1 MALFTSA
8 SPDIQIK
15 EVDLSGVVP
24 GTSTSTGAFV
34 GKFAWGP
41 ANEPTLVS
49 NEAGLVS
56 AFGSPTVLNDS
67 ATLDYLSAGQFL
79 KYGNSLFVS
88 RAVGTADL
96 NAVAASTGTQV
107 ENEDDWDTVKS
118 GLTSRKFIAK
128 YPGSAGNSLRI
139 EICPWSTGDSAYDAW
154 TYANRFDGAPRKSD
168 YVDARWSNTADSGG
182 DEAHVVVIDED
193 GQFTG
198 TPNTVLETFPF
209 VSFATDAKGPEGQGT
224 YILDVLDNQSEYI
237 WGAGI
242 TTDFSG
248 AGVTAANF
256 DSVGTANHDVVEYS
270 LTNGVS
276 DSGYPTVANLKT
288 AWDDFEDPDLYQVDF
303 LIAPG
308 MQTQADQVEMVND
321 LVATAGTL
329 RKDCVVVA
337 SPNRSAVVNVAP
349 ATAVSR
355 AVATADLFTASSYLI
370 VDNNYLKVYD
380 KYNDAYEYIPAASST
395 AGIMSATDRDAA
407 PWFSPAGQRRG
418 QYLGITGLAYN
429 ADKAQRD
436 TLYRANINPI
446 VNLPGQGI
454 LLFGDKTKLGRPSAF
469 DRINVRRLF
478 LAVERA
484 VKGAASNVMFE
495 FNDEFTRAEF
505 VNIVEPFLRE
515 IQGRRG
521 ITDFRVVCDETNN
534 TSAIIDNNQFVASVF
549 IQPARSINFVTL
561 NFVATRTGVSF
572 DEVVGRV

>member
-8 SPDIQIK
+8 SPDIQVK
-15 EVDLSGVVP
+15 EIDITGVVP
-24 GTSTSTGAFV
+24 GTSSSTGAFV

-41 ANEPTLVS
+41 ANEPTLVA
-49 NEAGLVS
+49 NEAGLVE

-67 ATLDYLSAGQFL
+67 ATLDYLSASQFL

-107 ENEDDWDTVKS
+107 ENENDWDNIKS
-118 GLTSRKFIAK
+118 GLASRKFVAK
-128 YPGSAGNSLRI
+128 YPGSAGNSLAI
-139 EICPWSTGDSAYDAW
+139 EICPWSTGDSAFDAW
-154 TYANRFDGAPRKSD
+154 TYKNNFDGAPRKSD
-168 YVDARWSNTADSGG
+168 YVDERWGNSADSGG
-182 DEAHVVVIDED
+182 DEAHVIVIDED
-193 GQFTG
+193 GLFTG
-198 TPNTVLETFPF
+198 TPGTVLETFPF
-209 VSFATDAKGPEGQGT
+209 VSFATDAKTAEGSNNF
-224 YILDVLDNQSEYI
+224 ILDVLDARSEYI
-237 WGAGI
+237 WGADI

-256 DSVGTANHDVVEYS
+256 DSVGTGNHDIVNYS
-270 LTNGVS
+270 LVNGATDTS
-276 DSGYPTVANLKT
+276 YPTTTNLQT

-308 MQTQADQVEMVND
+308 MSSQADQVTMVND

-337 SPNRSAVVNVAP
+337 SPNREAVVGQTPSAAV
-349 ATAVSR
+349 TA

-370 VDNNYLKVYD
+370 VDNNYIKVYD
-380 KYNDAYEYIPAASST
+380 KFNDNYEFIPAASST

-418 QYLGITGLAYN
+418 QYLGVTGLAYN

-436 TLYRANINPI
+436 TLYRANINPV

-478 LAVERA
+478 LALERA
-484 VKGAASNVMFE
+484 VKGAAQNVMFE

-515 IQGRRG
+515 VKGRRG